1 MSETK
6 IEGPY
11 RHGSHWRCRIRSES
25 GRKWCQ
31 AAESPDEARRVAE
44 EQICPPGEP
53 RNLIPEDPV
62 PIAKLSRPAQGPM
75 RIEGPFSHGSGYRC
89 RVLTASGPRWC
100 PVRPT
105 RDHAYKLAEQVVQ
118 IALQDGQLSV
128 RQALDEYGRYQAD
141 KGNRPGTVVTSGH
154 VLRRFFGP
162 LLASP
167 IHKIT
172 PQKGSDLYLKLRT
185 GRGERTGE
193 AISASTHR
201 GNLSQAKTFLAW
213 CVDRGWLRSNP
224 LDKVKPIG
232 KKNHG
237 KPQLTINEA
246 RLLYGFCLREAERD
260 DGALAVL
267 LALAMGMR
275 AGEIVSR
282 TVRDLDDGGRLLRV
296 LPNKDLGFLPKTSRS
311 NRAVPVPQVLQP
323 LLLARTR
330 HKLPG
335 ALLLVAE
342 GGGAHWR
349 DWVSEQTHRLCSLAG
364 VPKVCAHSLR
374 GVASTAAVEAGV
386 AVEAVASLLG
396 HESPS
401 MTRRSYIAPGTLER
415 SQHDRTQRVLAGSS
429 VSQRLGHV

>member
-1 MSETK
+1 MNESK

-11 RHGSHWRCRIRSES
+11 RHGSHWRCRVKDEA
-25 GRKWCQ
+25 GRRWCR
-31 AAESPDEARRVAE
+31 AAETPEEARRVAE
-44 EQICPPGEP
+44 QGIDGAGDRPV
-53 RNLIPEDPV
+53 EDP
-62 PIAKLSRPAQGPM
+62 PADATTPSRPPSPM
-75 RIEGPFSHGSGYRC
+75 RIEGPFAHGAGYRC

-100 PVRPT
+100 PTRPT
-105 RDHAYKLAEQVVQ
+105 RDHAYRMAEQVVS
-118 IALQDGQLSV
+118 IAMQDGQLSV
-128 RQALDEYGRYQAD
+128 RQALEAYLDYQTS
-141 KGNRPGTVVTSGH
+141 KGNRTGSVTTSGH
-154 VLRRFFGP
+154 VLRRFFGSFLDSP
-162 LLASP
+162 L
-167 IHKIT
+167 HKIT
-172 PQKGSDLYLKLRT
+172 PQRGADLYEKLRT

-201 GNLSQAKTFLAW
+201 GNLSQAKTFLSW
-213 CVDRGWLRSNP
+213 CVERGWLRSNP
-224 LDKVKPIG
+224 LDKVKPVG
-232 KKNHG
+232 QKRHG

-246 RLLYGFCLREAERD
+246 RLLYGVCLREAERD

-267 LALAMGMR
+267 LALTMGMR

-296 LPNKDLGFLPKTSRS
+296 MPNEALGFLPKTERS
-311 NRAVPVPQVLQP
+311 KRAVPIPQVLQP

-349 DWVSEQTHRLCSLAG
+349 DWVSEQTRRLCKLTG
-364 VPKVCAHSLR
+364 VPVVCAHSLR

-396 HESPS
+396 HESS
-401 MTRRSYIAPGTLER
+401 RMTRQSYIRPGTAEQAER
-415 SQHDRTQRVLAGSS
+415 EQTQRLLAGSS
-429 VSQRLGHV
+429 MSQSLGQG

>member
-1 MSETK
+1 MTTRV
-6 IEGPY
+6 EGPY
-11 RHGSHWRCRIRSES
+11 RHGTMWRCRVKDEA
-25 GRKWCQ
+25 GRRWCR
-31 AAESPDEARRVAE
+31 AAETPEEARRIAE
-44 EQICPPGEP
+44 QGIDGAGDRPVVEPPADATTP
-53 RNLIPEDPV
+53 R
-62 PIAKLSRPAQGPM
+62 RPPSAM
-75 RIEGPFSHGSGYRC
+75 RIEGPFRHGSGYRC

-105 RDHAYKLAEQVVQ
+105 RDHAYRMAEQVVS
-118 IALQDGQLSV
+118 IAMQDGQLSV
-128 RQALDEYGRYQAD
+128 KDAVKAYLDYQTA
-141 KGNRPGTVVTSGH
+141 KGNRTGSVTTSGH
-154 VLRRFFGP
+154 VLRRFFGSMLDQP
-162 LLASP
+162 L
-167 IHKIT
+167 HKIT
-172 PQKGSDLYLKLRT
+172 PQRGADLYEKLRT

-213 CVDRGWLRSNP
+213 CVERGWLRANP
-224 LDKVKPIG
+224 LDKVKPVG
-232 KKNHG
+232 QKRHG

-246 RLLYGFCLREAERD
+246 RLLYGVCLREAERD

-267 LALAMGMR
+267 LALMMGLR

-296 LPNKDLGFLPKTSRS
+296 MPNEALGFVPKTSRS
-311 NRAVPVPQVLQP
+311 KRAVPVPQVLQP

-349 DWVSEQTHRLCSLAG
+349 DWVSEQTRRLCRLTG
-364 VPKVCAHSLR
+364 VPVVCAHSLR

-396 HESPS
+396 HGSS
-401 MTRRSYIAPGTLER
+401 RMTRQSYIRPGTVEQAER
-415 SQHDRTQRVLAGSS
+415 EQTQRVLAGSS
-429 VSQRLGHV
+429 MSQSLGHG

>member
-1 MSETK
+1 MTTK

-11 RHGSHWRCRIRSES
+11 RHGAMWRCRVKDEA
-25 GRKWCQ
+25 GRRWCR
-31 AAESPDEARRVAE
+31 AAETPEEARRIAE
-44 EQICPPGEP
+44 DGVEGTEGTEAREVDDPPAEATTP
-53 RNLIPEDPV
+53 
-62 PIAKLSRPAQGPM
+62 SRPPSAM
-75 RIEGPFSHGSGYRC
+75 RIEGPFRHGSGYRC
-89 RVLTASGPRWC
+89 RVLTASGPRWA
-100 PVRPT
+100 PTRPT
-105 RDHAYKLAEQVVQ
+105 RDHAYKLAEQVVLL
-118 IALQDGQLSV
+118 ALQDGQLSV
-128 RQALDEYGRYQAD
+128 RQALDEYGRYQTE
-141 KGNRPGTVVTSGH
+141 KGNRPGTIVTSGH
-154 VLRRFFGP
+154 VLKRFFGSF
-162 LLASP
+162 LDSP
-167 IHKIT
+167 IHKVT
-172 PQKGSDLYLKLRT
+172 PQKGRDLYDRLRA
-185 GRGERTGE
+185 GKGERTGE
-193 AISASTHR
+193 PISPSTHR
-201 GNLSQAKTFLAW
+201 GYLAQAKTFLGW
-213 CVDRGWLRSNP
+213 CAERGWLRSNP
-224 LDKVKPIG
+224 LDKVKPVG

-296 LPNKDLGFLPKTSRS
+296 MPNEALGFLPKTNRS
-311 NRAVPVPQVLQP
+311 KRAVPVPQVLQP

-349 DWVSEQTHRLCSLAG
+349 DWVSEQTRRLCRLTG
-364 VPKVCAHSLR
+364 VPVVCAHSLR

-396 HESPS
+396 HESS
-401 MTRRSYIAPGTLER
+401 RMTRQSYIAPGTLEKAT
-415 SQHDRTQRVLAGSS
+415 QDHAQRVLAGSS
-429 VSQRLGHV
+429 MSQSLGHG